1 MDSFVFQAMLPLDIP
16 LAMRQIVSPMT
27 APVRPVALG
36 RLALANNL
44 TLAPMAGYTQRA
56 QRLLAR
62 RYGAALCWT
71 EMISAYEVIR
81 PGRKTKKMLQILPED
96 RPLGLQI
103 FGSDEKM
110 MADAAAAAERLGVF
124 DAIDVNLACPVRKI
138 IGHGNGGAMLQKPE
152 AALRILAA
160 IRAATV
166 LPLTIKVRRGFS
178 DSPEDRELVEK
189 LLLGA
194 ERLGLDA
201 VTIHG
206 RTVQQIYHGVADWT
220 FVYDMAARLK
230 IPVFG
235 SGDLLTGQQIVD
247 RLNGGPVA
255 GVAVARGSVGQPW
268 IFRDALAVAA
278 GGGAEPISPPER
290 VEVMFRHFDLLRDEI
305 GDYTAVRVMR
315 RFGMFYSRRIARARD
330 ARLAF
335 GLAKSRED
343 LAGVINEFFV

>member
-1 MDSFVFQAMLPLDIP
+1 MK
-16 LAMRQIVSPMT
+16 
-27 APVRPVALG
+27 APVRPIALG

-44 TLAPMAGYTQRA
+44 SLAPMAGYTQRA

-71 EMISAYEVIR
+71 EMISAYEVLR

-103 FGSDEKM
+103 FGCDEKM
-110 MADAAAAAERLGVF
+110 LADAAAAAEKLGVF

-138 IGHGNGGAMLQKPE
+138 IAHGNGGAMLRKPE
-152 AALRILAA
+152 EALGILAA
-160 IRAATV
+160 MRAATA

-178 DSPEDRELVEK
+178 DSPEDRCLVEE
-189 LLLGA
+189 LLVGA
-194 ERLGLDA
+194 DRLGLDG

-206 RTVQQIYHGVADWT
+206 RTVEQIYHGAADWT
-220 FVYDMAARLK
+220 FVYEMAARLK
-230 IPVFG
+230 MPVFG
-235 SGDLLTGQQIVD
+235 SGDLMTGQQIID
-247 RLNGGPVA
+247 RLSGGPVA
-255 GVAVARGSVGQPW
+255 GVAVARGAVGQPW
-268 IFRDALAVAA
+268 IFREALALAA
-278 GGGAEPISPPER
+278 GSTGSPQAGGAVEPISSAER
-290 VEVMFRHFDLLRDEI
+290 VEVMFNHFDLLRDEV

-315 RFGMFYSRRIARARD
+315 RFGMFYSRRIGRARE

-343 LAGVINEFFV
+343 LAGVIKEFFM

>member
-1 MDSFVFQAMLPLDIP
+1 MN
-16 LAMRQIVSPMT
+16 
-27 APVRPVALG
+27 APVRPIALG
-36 RLALANNL
+36 RVALANNL

-71 EMISAYEVIR
+71 EMISAYEVLR

-103 FGSDEKM
+103 FGCDEKM
-110 MADAAAAAERLGVF
+110 LADAAAAAEKHGSF

-138 IGHGNGGAMLQKPE
+138 IGHGNGGAMLRKPE
-152 AALRILAA
+152 EALGILARM
-160 IRAATV
+160 RAATA

-178 DSPEDRELVEK
+178 DSPEDRALVEE
-189 LLLGA
+189 LLTGA
-194 ERLGLDA
+194 DRLGLDG

-206 RTVQQIYHGVADWT
+206 RTVEQIYHGAADWT
-220 FVYDMAARLK
+220 FVYEMAARLK
-230 IPVFG
+230 MPVFG
-235 SGDLLTGQQIVD
+235 SGDLMTGQQIID

-255 GVAVARGSVGQPW
+255 GAAVARGAVGQPW
-268 IFRDALAVAA
+268 IFREALALATGSTGSPQA
-278 GGGAEPISPPER
+278 GSVVEPISSAER
-290 VEVMFRHFDLLRDEI
+290 VEVMFDHFDLLRDEV

-315 RFGMFYSRRIARARD
+315 RFGMFYSRRIARARE

-343 LAGVINEFFV
+343 LAGVIKEFFE

>member
-1 MDSFVFQAMLPLDIP
+1 MK
-16 LAMRQIVSPMT
+16 
-27 APVRPVALG
+27 APVRPIALG
-36 RLALANNL
+36 RLSLANNL

-71 EMISAYEVIR
+71 EMISAYEVLR
-81 PGRKTKKMLQILPED
+81 PGRKTKKMLLILPED

-110 MADAAAAAERLGVF
+110 LADAAAAAERLGVF

-138 IGHGNGGAMLQKPE
+138 IGHGNGGAMLRKPE
-152 AALRILAA
+152 AALGILARM
-160 IRAATV
+160 RAATA

-178 DSPEDRELVEK
+178 DSPEDRRLVEE

-194 ERLGLDA
+194 DRLGLDG

-206 RTVQQIYHGVADWT
+206 RTVEQIYHGAADWT
-220 FVYDMAARLK
+220 FVYEMAARLK
-230 IPVFG
+230 MAVFG
-235 SGDLLTGQQIVD
+235 SGDLMTGQQIID
-247 RLNGGPVA
+247 RLSGGPVA
-255 GVAVARGSVGQPW
+255 GVAVARGAVGQPW
-268 IFRDALAVAA
+268 IFREALALAA
-278 GGGAEPISPPER
+278 GSAVEPISSAER
-290 VEVMFRHFDLLRDEI
+290 VEVMFNHFDLLRDEV

-315 RFGMFYSRRIARARD
+315 RFGMFYSRRIGRARE

-343 LAGVINEFFV
+343 LAGVIKEFFM